1 MACSRLARSLT
12 LLILPF
18 ALQAQVPMD
27 KLSIAAGILFVCV
40 GLYIAISFIHS
51 RSALQH
57 PPPQPAPGAQAKP

>member
-1 MACSRLARSLT
+1 MPL
-12 LLILPF
+12 
-18 ALQAQVPMD
+18 MD

-57 PPPQPAPGAQAKP
+57 QPPQPAPGAQAKP